1 VRSIIFIVC
10 ILFLILGCEDQ
21 PNPTVDP
28 NNTDMT
34 SSSPIQDVNFLTED
48 SVLIHA
54 TLYNGSGKGVLILV
68 HQLNKDRSTW
78 DAFARYAQEKGYSSL
93 AIDMRG
99 HGENKGSWKS
109 FSNADFANIVLD
121 IKAAKQ
127 FLSDNGY
134 PTDHLVIIGAS
145 IGANAALRYASED
158 PDVLGLFLLSPG
170 LEYRGVKTHDAIVQY
185 GTRFVEIAVS
195 DGDTY
200 SAQSAEQLDD
210 LAKNPKLQIRS
221 FEGNAHGTDMLN
233 DLYMET
239 LVLELN
245 ALTQQ

>member
-1 VRSIIFIVC
+1 M
-10 ILFLILGCEDQ
+10 
-21 PNPTVDP
+21 DP

-34 SSSPIQDVNFLTED
+34 SSPPIQDVNFLTED

-121 IKAAKQ
+121 VKAAKL
-127 FLSDNGY
+127 FLSARGY

-145 IGANAALRYASED
+145 IGANAALRYAAD
-158 PDVLGLFLLSPG
+158 QNVLGLFLLSPG
-170 LEYRGVKTHDAIVQY
+170 IEYRGVKTDDAIVKY
-185 GTRFVEIAVS
+185 GQRFVEIAVS

-210 LAKNPKLQIRS
+210 IAKNPKLQIRS
-221 FEGNAHGTDMLN
+221 FEGDAHGTDMLN